1 MRFSDISSNSLT
13 ESTPID
19 FNSQLFNKFM
29 TSRNDGTETFNL
41 VGTNPYTA
49 STDPAVQALLR
60 GRKFGTNTIDQMV
73 RKWALRGDS
82 DQRIHWKLSKL
93 SPDIY
98 NSMESMP
105 TTVNWR
111 FEDDWKPDTDISD
124 ETLYG
129 VEDPTENGYI
139 DDDGK
144 YKVDPKKWW
153 D

>member
-1 MRFSDISSNSLT
+1 
-13 ESTPID
+13 
-19 FNSQLFNKFM
+19 
-29 TSRNDGTETFNL
+29 
-41 VGTNPYTA
+41 
-49 STDPAVQALLR
+49 
-60 GRKFGTNTIDQMV
+60 
-73 RKWALRGDS
+73 
-82 DQRIHWKLSKL
+82 
-93 SPDIY
+93 
-98 NSMESMP
+98 MESMP

-139 DDDGK
+139 DDDDGK